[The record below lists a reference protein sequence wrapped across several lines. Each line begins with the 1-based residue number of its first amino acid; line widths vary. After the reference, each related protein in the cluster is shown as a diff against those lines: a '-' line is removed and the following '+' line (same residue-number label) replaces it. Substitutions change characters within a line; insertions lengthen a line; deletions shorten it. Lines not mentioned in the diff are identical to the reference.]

1 MQNNC
6 FSRAITSTPH
16 RLRLVRVF
24 FKYLASLFRFF
35 GDGLINRSKYQYFLV
50 RFIAKM
56 VVGRGSGLP
65 RQSARRL
72 AGFLFLRITLV
83 NLFMELLIAV
93 PVIAGA
99 GLLGSFLGKAFVA
112 IIQKFSND

>member
-1 MQNNC
+1 MANLQGVALALKW
-6 FSRAITSTPH
+6 FVSW
-16 RLRLVRVF
+16 LR
-24 FKYLASLFRFF
+24 
-35 GDGLINRSKYQYFLV
+35 N
-50 RFIAKM
+50 M
-56 VVGRGSGLP
+56 NP
-65 RQSARRL
+65 RQSELL

-83 NLFMELLIAV
+83 NLYMELLIAV